1 MKKKERNATE
11 KEGYDKLVSDL
22 RKLLDPLRK
31 EMEKN
36 MPAIRNHIEYIIKNK
51 IDSEDMIEEILEVLL
66 SYMDMGYGEKEF
78 KKLNNYYHKINK
90 ENSKEYTELYN
101 EKLKDS

>member
-11 KEGYDKLVSDL
+11 KEGYDELVYAI

-36 MPAIRNHIEYIIKNK
+36 MPAIRNQIGYIIKNK
-51 IDSEDMIEEILEVLL
+51 IDSADMIEETLEVLL
-66 SYMDMGYGEKEF
+66 NYMDMGHGEKEF
-78 KKLNNYYHKINK
+78 KKLNSYYYKINK